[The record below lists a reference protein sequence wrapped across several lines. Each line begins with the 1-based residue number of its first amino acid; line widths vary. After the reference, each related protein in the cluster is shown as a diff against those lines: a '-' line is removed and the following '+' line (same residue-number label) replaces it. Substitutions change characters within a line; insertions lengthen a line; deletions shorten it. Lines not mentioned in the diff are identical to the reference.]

1 MTVRV
6 CCAVR
11 GLLRNRSAYSQNVM
25 IDKWFAGGPRLG
37 RAVWEIAAAS
47 PGRRNRGDA
56 RRPGPRRLA
65 EPAKV
70 RPVMVVRERF

>member
-37 RAVWEIAAAS
+37 RAVWEIAGAS
-47 PGRRNRGDA
+47 PAGETEGMRAVRGRDDWPNRRKSG
-56 RRPGPRRLA
+56 R
-65 EPAKV
+65 
-70 RPVMVVRERF
+70 

>member
-25 IDKWFAGGPRLG
+25 IDSGSPAGRVWGGLSGKSRRRAPAG
-37 RAVWEIAAAS
+37 ETEGMRAVR
-47 PGRRNRGDA
+47 GRDDWPNRRKSG
-56 RRPGPRRLA
+56 R
-65 EPAKV
+65 
-70 RPVMVVRERF
+70 